1 MFSYGTFF
9 KANVQTEAVA
19 KVLNV
24 NPRVSEPKRREH
36 AGNFFYIHNW
46 TPSRPPPSSFFPE
59 TEIGPLITS
68 YCNRDIDRRPSTDL
82 KTRNLRSLIM
92 PSSPERH
99 TPPKIIV
106 ESPASP
112 DHAAELMLSR
122 SRSNSL
128 NDPEDDDR
136 TPFLDNSDPESGW
149 RIKLNKHSERVRNFS
164 RSKRNVIVGL
174 LSVILVVL
182 IVVWF
187 MSWRL
192 FDRESSS
199 RGGNRQLLVH
209 GQHGAVATEL
219 DICSNIGVK
228 MLQEGGNAVDAAIA
242 SGICIGSI
250 NMFSAG
256 IGGFASIR

>member
-1 MFSYGTFF
+1 LSSRHLTGMDRDARKTGHHLVRRDLSLSPTGNRPAHPEFLIAIGDP
-9 KANVQTEAVA
+9 QTE
-19 KVLNV
+19 
-24 NPRVSEPKRREH
+24 KRSV
-36 AGNFFYIHNW
+36 I
-46 TPSRPPPSSFFPE
+46 
-59 TEIGPLITS
+59 
-68 YCNRDIDRRPSTDL
+68 RDPW
-82 KTRNLRSLIM
+82 IM
-92 PSSPERH
+92 APSPERS

-106 ESPASP
+106 ERPDSPNHP
-112 DHAAELMLSR
+112 AELMLSQ

-128 NDPEDDDR
+128 HEPEDDDR
-136 TPFLDNSDPESGW
+136 TPFLDNPDHEPGW
-149 RIKLNKHSERVRNFS
+149 RIKLNKHSERVRNLS

-182 IVVWF
+182 IVVAF

-209 GQHGAVATEL
+209 GRHGAVATEL

-256 IGGFASIR
+256 IGGFGLDMRNLMIVAASC